1 MWVLVFDSVSR
12 PTSVPPPS
20 HLRPASV
27 PPPPPPLPPCP
38 TPPSFT
44 HNFVTHNFVTHTS
57 TFTLRGGR
65 GTSRHPPSFC
75 VAGVALTALGWLRW
89 HAWAPLGGRW
99 SRGDAA
105 ALCVAG
111 VALGGIH
118 LYFAWQAWRFTTSTC
133 VFCVAGVAQRHWAG
147 SAGVLGRC
155 LGAAGSAGDID
166 LRFAWQVWRLR
177 HWAGSGGALGRRL
190 TLCGRGGTWRH
201 PPSLC
206 TACVALHDID
216 LRFAWQVWRL
226 RHWACR
232 GTLRGRCGTWRH
244 LRHWSGSAAWAPL
257 VAGDAAAL
265 CVAGVAL
272 GDMDL
277 RFAWQA

>member
-1 MWVLVFDSVSR
+1 MLVECRKFDQNTRGSFSPHLYVGFLFLILY
-12 PTSVPPPS
+12 PVPPPS

-75 VAGVALTALGWLRW
+75 VAGVALAALGWLRW

-133 VFCVAGVAQRHWAG
+133 VFCVAGVALTALGWLGWRAWA
-147 SAGVLGRC
+147 L
-155 LGAAGSAGDID
+155 
-166 LRFAWQVWRLR
+166 
-177 HWAGSGGALGRRL
+177 LGRR
-190 TLCGRGGTWRH
+190 W
-201 PPSLC
+201 
-206 TACVALHDID
+206 
-216 LRFAWQVWRL
+216 
-226 RHWACR
+226 
-232 GTLRGRCGTWRH
+232 
-244 LRHWSGSAAWAPL
+244 
-257 VAGDAAAL
+257 
-265 CVAGVAL
+265 
-272 GDMDL
+272 
-277 RFAWQA
+277 